1 LIPALPE
8 AIDTDEMDALR
19 ALHAKLPALGKIHFS
34 EVLVTPHLLTP
45 LRRTLQAQK
54 CAAKNFQLTP
64 PPAPA
69 VTGNAHASSS
79 SNARRA
85 VVPQRPH
92 AWDERR

>member
-54 CAAKNFQLTP
+54 CAAKNFTLTP
-64 PPAPA
+64 PPA
-69 VTGNAHASSS
+69 
-79 SNARRA
+79 
-85 VVPQRPH
+85 RP
-92 AWDERR
+92 